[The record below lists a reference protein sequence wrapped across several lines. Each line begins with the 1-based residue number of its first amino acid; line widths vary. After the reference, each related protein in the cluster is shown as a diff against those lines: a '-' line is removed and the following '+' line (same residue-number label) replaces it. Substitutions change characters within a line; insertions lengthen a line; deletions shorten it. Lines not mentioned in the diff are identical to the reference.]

1 MRFERPTFALFVC
14 IALWLALPAGAQ
26 VVHVY
31 EVRHRIAEELLPLA
45 ETAMAG
51 EGRVAADRRT
61 NALVLSGS
69 RKAVATALELLGA
82 LDVRAHTIFLRYE
95 ARRASDLASAGA
107 RVAWRAGVGGLRV
120 GNVRWPGAG
129 PASVAVEV
137 DAVRERRT
145 ATLAGQLRILDGQT
159 GRIATGASLPITHRR
174 VERGRHGPVVSESM
188 QLVSAE
194 SGFEASPRV
203 LRDGRIELTLR
214 PFDAAVRPD
223 GVITHANADTVLAL
237 EPGETLA
244 LGGLLREERTQHR
257 SANSGVSASDAA
269 DESLLLVTAEIE

>member
-1 MRFERPTFALFVC
+1 MPRRLALVAVG
-14 IALWLALPAGAQ
+14 ALWLALPAAAQ
-26 VVHVY
+26 VVRVY
-31 EVRHRIAEELLPLA
+31 EVRHRVAEELLPLA

-51 EGRVAADRRT
+51 EGRVAVDRRT

-69 RKAVATALELLGA
+69 RKAVASALELLAA
-82 LDVRAHTIFLRYE
+82 LDVRARTVVLHYE
-95 ARRASDLASAGA
+95 SRRARDLASSGV
-107 RVAWRAGVGGLRV
+107 RVAWRVGAGGVRV
-120 GNVRWPGAG
+120 GNVRWPGAD

-137 DAVRERRT
+137 EAARARRA
-145 ATLAGQLRILDGQT
+145 ATLAGQLRVLDGQT
-159 GRIATGASLPITHRR
+159 GRIATGVSVPVTQ
-174 VERGRHGPVVSESM
+174 RGRLESRPTRSEPQST

-223 GVITHANADTVLAL
+223 GVITHSSADTVLVL
-237 EPGETLA
+237 EPGKTLA
-244 LGGLLREERTQHR
+244 IGGLLREDRAERS
-257 SANSGVSASDAA
+257 SALSGSGAGDAA